1 MPGFPGLS
9 QGERSGRKLML
20 DGAGYFLLRFFA
32 AFLQSLPLDAALAC
46 GAFIGRAAY
55 YCRIGKSIGYR
66 NLKSAFRGEMP
77 LKEMRRIA
85 RESMENFGRTAVEI
99 LRMPLV
105 DKNYYRDHAAV
116 PEVSKIFDELGK
128 KRGVILLSPHFGN
141 WELLHV
147 FAAFEGLSPKIL
159 VREQNLGRMA
169 EYFNS
174 LRTCRGGEL
183 IGRESSVKEFIRALQ
198 KGHVVAIAADQLTKS
213 GVTVNFFGRKTPA
226 PSGFIEIARRT
237 GAAVLPVFD
246 VRQGRDSHYVHI
258 LPELPVG
265 GEEQTA
271 QDVQNYYRILE
282 RYIRQYPEQ
291 WLWEHKRWKYCYTK
305 RILILSDGK
314 AGHESQSRSVAGIF
328 NDLKEKNPEYEF
340 FTETVRVEYRNKWSR
355 YFLTAVLPFLLPFI
369 RSRTEVLRHFLTESC
384 YETLAPLTADFVIST
399 GSSMLPLSLL
409 IAREN
414 NARKI
419 VLMKPA
425 FPFSLADFDLIV
437 APRHDAP
444 VRGKNVV
451 YTDITPNLASDEA
464 IQKES
469 EKLAARIG
477 VNGRR
482 VVSVFV
488 GGDTPRYTMQRDYC
502 EQALDK
508 ILAAG
513 RESNARILVTT
524 SRRTRGDI
532 ETLVKHKFAD
542 EPMCPLVVIA
552 NEANI
557 ENVTYGMI
565 GLADTVFVTEDSVS
579 MISEAAGSGKN
590 VVVLKVGVGELA
602 AKFTRF
608 QQNLADKHL
617 VRIVSP
623 QDISADCL
631 AAAGSKRGLGSPEES
646 RKLIREKL
654 MEMM

>member
-1 MPGFPGLS
+1 
-9 QGERSGRKLML
+9 ML

-32 AFLQSLPLDAALAC
+32 GFFQSLPLNAALAC
-46 GAFIGRAAY
+46 GAFIGRTAY

-77 LKEMRRIA
+77 LKEMKRIA

-99 LRMPLV
+99 LRLPLV
-105 DKNYYRDHAAV
+105 DKDYYRSHADL
-116 PEVSKIFDELGK
+116 PEISRIFDALGK
-128 KRGVILLSPHFGN
+128 KKGVILLSPHFGN

-147 FAAFEGLSPKIL
+147 VATFEGLSLKVL
-159 VREQNLGRMA
+159 VREQKLGRMA

-174 LRTCRGGEL
+174 LRTCRGAEL

-198 KGHVVAIAADQLTKS
+198 KGNAVAIAADQLTKS
-213 GVTVNFFGRKTPA
+213 GVTVEFFGRKTPA

-246 VRQGRDSHYVHI
+246 VREGKEDHFVHI
-258 LPELPVG
+258 LPELAVG

-271 QDVQNYYRILE
+271 QDVQDYYRILE

-314 AGHESQSRSVAGIF
+314 AGHESQSRAVAGIF

-355 YFLTAVLPFLLPFI
+355 YLLTAALPFLLPFI
-369 RSRTEVLRHFLTESC
+369 RSRVEVLRHFLTKSS

-425 FPFSLADFDLIV
+425 FPFSPADFDLIV

-451 YTDITPNLASDEA
+451 YTDITPNLASDEE
-464 IQKES
+464 IRKES
-469 EKLAARIG
+469 EKLAARLG

-488 GGDTPRYTMQRDYC
+488 GGDTSRYTMRKDYC

-532 ETLVKHKFAD
+532 ETLVKQKFAD

-608 QQNLADKHL
+608 QRNLAAKHL
-617 VRIVSP
+617 VRTVRP
-623 QDISADCL
+623 QDISAECL
-631 AAAGSKRGLGSPEES
+631 AAAGSSRDSGAAREES

-654 MEMM
+654 MEMI

>member
-1 MPGFPGLS
+1 
-9 QGERSGRKLML
+9 ML
-20 DGAGYFLLRFFA
+20 DTVGYLLLRFFA
-32 AFLQSLPLDAALAC
+32 GFFQLLPLEAALAC
-46 GAFIGRAAY
+46 GAFIGRVAY

-66 NLKSAFRGEMP
+66 NLKAAFRGEMP

-99 LRMPLV
+99 LRLPLV
-105 DKNYYRDHAAV
+105 DKDYYRDHADL
-116 PEVSKIFDELGK
+116 PEVSRIFDALGK
-128 KRGVILLSPHFGN
+128 KKGVILLSPHFGN
-141 WELLHV
+141 WELLHIV
-147 FAAFEGLSPKIL
+147 ATFEGLSLKIL
-159 VREQNLGRMA
+159 VREQKLGRMA

-198 KGHVVAIAADQLTKS
+198 KGHLVAIAADQLTKS
-213 GVTVNFFGRKTPA
+213 GVTVEFFGRKTPA

-246 VRQGRDSHYVHI
+246 VRQGRDNHYVHI

-265 GEEQTA
+265 GDDQQTA

-314 AGHESQSRSVAGIF
+314 AGHESQSRAVAGIF
-328 NDLKEKNPEYEF
+328 NDLKDKNPEYEF

-355 YFLTAVLPFLLPFI
+355 YLLTAALPFLLPFI
-369 RSRTEVLRHFLTESC
+369 RSRVEVLRHFLTESC
-384 YETLAPLTADFVIST
+384 YAALAPLTADFVIST

-444 VRGKNVV
+444 VSGKNVV

-464 IQKES
+464 VRKES

-488 GGDTPRYTMQRDYC
+488 GGDTSRYTMQKESC

-532 ETLVKHKFAD
+532 ETLVKRKFAD

-608 QQNLADKHL
+608 QQNLADKQL
-617 VRIVSP
+617 VRIVRP
-623 QDISADCL
+623 QDISTECL
-631 AAAGSKRGLGSPEES
+631 AAAGTKRDSGEPEES